1 MRDIPFFSTEFGVA
15 SLSLKEIPYNQTAY
29 ITIQDTAQ
37 PDIFIEE
44 CVGFCKAV
52 GAQQILA
59 RGSDYLVHFPIHSVI
74 WRMSL
79 AAEDLS
85 ATDALLFP
93 LTEQL
98 LEKWREIYN
107 SRMQNVTNAA
117 YMSVL
122 DAKEV
127 LGKGSGYFVHR
138 DGILIGI
145 GIASGDAVEAV
156 VSVVPGSGKDVL
168 LALCSTLVGSKITL
182 DVSSDNLR
190 AIALYEKLGFIKTA
204 EVSRWHQIV

>member
-1 MRDIPFFSTEFGVA
+1 MRDIPIFSTEYGIA
-15 SLSLKEIPYNQTAY
+15 SLALKEIPYNQTAH

-37 PDIFIEE
+37 PDLFIEE
-44 CVGFCKAV
+44 CISFCKAA

-59 RGSDYLVHFPIHSVI
+59 RGSDYLARFPIHSII

-79 AAEDLS
+79 ATEDLPT
-85 ATDALLFP
+85 TDALLFP
-93 LTEQL
+93 LTERL

-107 SRMQNVTNAA
+107 NRMQNVTNAA

-122 DAKEV
+122 DAKEI
-127 LGKGSGYFVHR
+127 LNKGSGYFVHR

-168 LALCSTLVGSKITL
+168 LALCSTLGGSKITL

-190 AIALYEKLGFIKTA
+190 AIALYKNLGFIKTA
-204 EVSRWHQIV
+204 EVSRWYQIV